1 MKNKI
6 YLYMCGGLGNQLFQ
20 YAAAKN
26 LAIKNNA
33 QLIIDTG
40 TGFITDFR
48 DFWKFSLN
56 KKKLI
61 NVQFKKFIYFFLI
74 FRIIKKIFKLKKIF
88 YKFFSFFVINEIN
101 ENKFNLKIYNYNI
114 TRNLH
119 LMGYFQSSKYF
130 EENKKS
136 IIKEILPSP
145 AKKKNFINIKKY
157 MVQSDSVAL
166 GIRLHE
172 TMPQSIAYKVGG
184 IVSTSF
190 YKIAIRSL
198 LKKIKKP
205 KFFIFSTKNL
215 HIDQVLLNIDD
226 IKKYPKYI
234 ITEENG
240 YTGSANDNLWLLSF
254 CKNHIFS
261 NSTFYWWGAYFST
274 FRYKKQIITCSG
286 NFPNADSCPDNWLLK

>member
-1 MKNKI
+1 
-6 YLYMCGGLGNQLFQ
+6 LGNQLFQ

-130 EENKKS
+130 EEKDYFRSFKLYPIKS
-136 IIKEILPSP
+136 VY
-145 AKKKNFINIKKY
+145 N
-157 MVQSDSVAL
+157 
-166 GIRLHE
+166 
-172 TMPQSIAYKVGG
+172 
-184 IVSTSF
+184 
-190 YKIAIRSL
+190 
-198 LKKIKKP
+198 
-205 KFFIFSTKNL
+205 
-215 HIDQVLLNIDD
+215 
-226 IKKYPKYI
+226 
-234 ITEENG
+234 
-240 YTGSANDNLWLLSF
+240 
-254 CKNHIFS
+254 
-261 NSTFYWWGAYFST
+261 
-274 FRYKKQIITCSG
+274 
-286 NFPNADSCPDNWLLK
+286 

>member
-48 DFWKFSLN
+48 DFWKFSLD
-56 KKKLI
+56 KRKLT
-61 NVQFKKFIYFFLI
+61 NVQFKKFIFFFL
-74 FRIIKKIFKLKKIF
+74 FYRVIKKIFKLKKIF
-88 YKFFSFFVINEIN
+88 YKFNSFCLINEMN
-101 ENKFNLKIYNYNI
+101 ENKFKLKIYNFNI
-114 TRNLH
+114 KKNLY

-136 IIKEILPSP
+136 IIKEILPP
-145 AKKKNFINIKKY
+145 LAKKKIFLDLKRN

-172 TMPQSIAYKVGG
+172 TMPQNITHKVGG
-184 IVSTSF
+184 IVSYNF
-190 YKIAIRSL
+190 YKIAIRNL

-205 KFFIFSTKNL
+205 KFFIFSTKNS
-215 HIDQVLLNIDD
+215 HIDQLLLKIDD
-226 IKKYPKYI
+226 IENYPKYI

-240 YTGSANDNLWLLSF
+240 YVGSANDSLWLLSF

-274 FRYKKQIITCSG
+274 FRYKKKIITCSG
-286 NFPNADSCPDNWLLK
+286 KFPNTDTCPDNWLLK